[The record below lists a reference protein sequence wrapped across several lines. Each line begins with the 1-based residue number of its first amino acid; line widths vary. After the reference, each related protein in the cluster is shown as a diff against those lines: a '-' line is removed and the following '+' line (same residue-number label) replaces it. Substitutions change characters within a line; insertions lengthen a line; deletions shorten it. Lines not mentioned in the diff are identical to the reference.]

1 MEKIVNILNYPPI
14 ISRELGLIKFYQ
26 RILANAS
33 DKNIPLLERLNF
45 LCITSKNCDEF
56 FEISYARLLK
66 QNKDKPN
73 KILDSG
79 ITVSNTLTLIRKE
92 LFDLHAN
99 IYKTYNSIILP
110 ELKNHGINFIN
121 MSSAKKEELK
131 WIENYFH
138 NNIISVLTPI
148 STDLHHPFPK
158 IRNKNLHFAVE
169 LQGIDQYGRNSELA
183 IVIAPKSLPRVI
195 KLPES
200 ITNTKNNF
208 VLLQDII
215 IYHVNQ
221 LFLGLS
227 VKGCYPFRVTRNSDI
242 SLKHNHHNIS
252 ISITQEIQKRKY
264 ADCSRLELDI
274 SYDKPN
280 QKIIDILSNHFNI
293 SNEDIYFSNG
303 PVNLSRLNLIYEL
316 VDQKYLKYKYFDQK
330 QIDITNQNNLL
341 DTIKSKDLLIH
352 SPYQSFNPVV
362 ELAKLAVLDPNV
374 IAIKIT
380 LYRTKMNSKL
390 TEYLINAAK
399 LGKEVVVSIELL
411 ARFDEESNIKL
422 AEELE
427 KAGAHVVYGV
437 MGYKVHSKMLLLI
450 RKENNKLQ
458 KYAHIGT
465 GNYNIETTKN
475 YTDLN
480 ILTSKKEII
489 DDIELLFNQITG
501 VTNNKHLKT
510 IYQSPFNLFELL
522 LKKINEEIINA
533 LNNKPA
539 KIIAKMNSLTE
550 KQIIMALYRAS
561 QAGVKIILIVR
572 GACSL
577 IPKIKGLSDNI
588 EVRSVIGRFLEHHR
602 IYYFYN
608 NGKEDAYIASADW
621 MQRNFFKRIEVCIP
635 IIDNKVK
642 KQIIKECI
650 TLYLKDTSNTWFMDN
665 NCNYYKNHKKQF
677 SIHDY
682 LINHYC
688 NNYDIISN

>member
-1 MEKIVNILNYPPI
+1 MEKIFNILNYPPI

-79 ITVSNTLTLIRKE
+79 MTVGSTLTLIRKE
-92 LFDLHAN
+92 LFNLHTN
-99 IYKTYNSIILP
+99 IYQTYNNIILP
-110 ELKNHGINFIN
+110 ELQNSGINFIN
-121 MSSAKKEELK
+121 MNFATKKELK
-131 WIENYFH
+131 WIEQYFH
-138 NNIISVLTPI
+138 ENIISVLTPI
-148 STDLHHPFPK
+148 STDEHHPFPK

-183 IVIAPKSLPRVI
+183 IVVAPKSLPRII
-195 KLPES
+195 KLPKD
-200 ITNTKNNF
+200 ITNNNNQF

-215 IYHVNQ
+215 IYYVHQ
-221 LFLGLS
+221 LFIGLS

-242 SLKHNHHNIS
+242 SLKYNNHNIS
-252 ISITQEIQKRKY
+252 TNIAQEIQKRKY

-274 SYDKPN
+274 SYGKAN
-280 QKIIDILSNHFNI
+280 QKIINILSNHFNI
-293 SNEDIYFSNG
+293 SHEDIYLSNG
-303 PVNLSRLNLIYEL
+303 PVNLSRLNQIYEL
-316 VDQKYLKYKYFDQK
+316 IDQENLKYKSF
-330 QIDITNQNNLL
+330 NQTQLVFEKNLL
-341 DTIKSKDLLIH
+341 DTIKSKDLIIH
-352 SPYQSFNPVV
+352 SPYQSFDPII
-362 ELAKLAVLDPNV
+362 ELTKLAVIDPKV

-390 TEYLINAAK
+390 TQYLINAAQ

-411 ARFDEESNIKL
+411 ARYDEESNIKL

-458 KYAHIGT
+458 KYVHIGT

-480 ILTSKKEII
+480 ILTSKQEIV
-489 DDIELLFNQITG
+489 DDIDLMFNQITG
-501 VTNNKHLKT
+501 ITNNKHLKN

-522 LKKINEEIINA
+522 LRKINEETINA

-561 QAGVKIILIVR
+561 QAGVKITLIIR
-572 GACSL
+572 GSCSL
-577 IPKIKGLSDNI
+577 VPNIKGISDNI
-588 EVRSVIGRFLEHHR
+588 EVRSIIGRFLEHHR

-608 NGKEDAYIASADW
+608 NGQEDTYIASADW
-621 MQRNFFKRIEVCIP
+621 MKRNLFKRIEVCIP
-635 IIDNKVK
+635 ILDKQVK

-650 TLYLKDTSNTWFMDN
+650 MLYLKDTSNSWIMDN
-665 NCNYYKNHKKQF
+665 NCNYHKNNKKPF

-682 LINHYC
+682 LIDHYC
-688 NNYDIISN
+688 KNYAIISK